1 MRDFLARLWRRYG
14 KGSAHPYE
22 GLPLVLVS
30 GVGRSGTTALWQALC
45 RHPDLHGT
53 GNENNIIFDVLETAR
68 HNCTYPSRRATMH
81 VAPPAYDRQFRLLL
95 LNLLWPSPR
104 RGAARPRM
112 LLATSDLTPS
122 RADYLLRLFP
132 AARIVYIVRN
142 GIAVVASRATHP
154 HFRDAPFGDQC
165 RAWLRSHEMA
175 EWGQGRAGF
184 VLVRQEQLIDAA
196 SAREALDAAVVAVGL
211 RPDPNVADTVASRQ
225 FHPTQLA
232 AEAPEVAGDLRQRQ
246 DRWRHWNAAQRAEF
260 LDVCGSAMDYFGYPI
275 PWRDGNPA
283 SEAPA

>member
-1 MRDFLARLWRRYG
+1 MATLWRRYG

-30 GVGRSGTTALWQALC
+30 GVGRSGTTALWQALS
-45 RHPDLHGT
+45 RHPALHGT

-95 LNLLWPSPR
+95 LNLLWPQPR

-112 LLATSDLTPS
+112 LLATSDLTPP
-122 RADYLLRLFP
+122 RAEYLLRLF
-132 AARIVYIVRN
+132 AATYIVCIVRN

-154 HFRDAPFGDQC
+154 HFRDATFGDQC

-175 EWGQGRAGF
+175 VWGQGRSGF
-184 VLVRQEQLIDAA
+184 VLVRQEQLIEAA

-211 RPDPNVADTVASRQ
+211 QPDPAVADTVARRQ
-225 FHPTQLA
+225 FHPTQMA
-232 AEAPEVAGDLRQRQ
+232 AEAPEAAGDLRLRQ
-246 DRWRHWNAAQRAEF
+246 ERWRHWSEAQRTEF
-260 LDVCGSAMDYFGYPI
+260 LTICGTAMDYFGYPI
-275 PWRDGNPA
+275 PWRDRNAIREERP
-283 SEAPA
+283 